1 MRTLPWS
8 NSGSMFYRDNVQS
21 LTLSLMKTSIRLL
34 PVSNNVLPEMVPAVQ
49 LSPLEMYQLYRTIG
63 MNLCCLE
70 LRRKQGHIVKEKDMF
85 RSGSG
90 QVNKD
95 KCFGQMFCV

>member
-1 MRTLPWS
+1 MMWVLIMRTLPWS
-8 NSGSMFYRDNVQS
+8 NSCGMFYRDNVQS

-34 PVSNNVLPEMVPAVQ
+34 PLSNNVLPEMVPAVQ
-49 LSPLEMYQLYRTIG
+49 LSPLKMYQLYRTRH
-63 MNLCCLE
+63 E
-70 LRRKQGHIVKEKDMF
+70 LVLFGTQAETGKDMF
-85 RSGSG
+85 QSGSG

>member
-8 NSGSMFYRDNVQS
+8 NSGGMFYRDNVQS

-49 LSPLEMYQLYRTIG
+49 LSPLKMYQLYRTRY
-63 MNLCCLE
+63 E
-70 LRRKQGHIVKEKDMF
+70 LVL
-85 RSGSG
+85 
-90 QVNKD
+90 
-95 KCFGQMFCV
+95 FGTQAETGTNC